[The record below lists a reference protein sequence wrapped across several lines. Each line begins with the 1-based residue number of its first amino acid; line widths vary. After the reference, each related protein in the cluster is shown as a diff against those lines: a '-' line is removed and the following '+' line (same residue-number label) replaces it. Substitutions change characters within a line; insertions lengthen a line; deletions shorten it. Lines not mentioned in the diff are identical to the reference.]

1 MASDPGRGRNG
12 NDDDDLTADPPAFS
26 EEGMRRI
33 IYRQDAQG
41 DSRTTA
47 FDDDTAELEAGLK
60 GRRSLVPIVTAL
72 AAVIS
77 FGAIV
82 WYAYTWG
89 TGQMASEELPVVRAE
104 PMPEKTKPAQPGGM
118 DVPHQDKLVLNDGA
132 PAGEEPQVE
141 RLLPAP
147 EIPQPPEPME
157 APVETAEAGGEA
169 APPEDA
175 VEAPLM
181 SEAPV
186 PPPEVTAPEVTAP
199 AESAEEPAAAEAPGA
214 ETAGVAKP
222 VPKPRT
228 DSGDQIA
235 ELLEEAPLETANGD
249 TAAPEAPAQPSTQ
262 TPTQTAALTEGD
274 VVLQLASV
282 KSEDAAAREWAR
294 LQKAHPD
301 ELAARS
307 LSLDTAVVQGATY
320 YRVQTGPFASRD
332 AAGKVCAALKARNQD
347 CLVTQR

>member
-1 MASDPGRGRNG
+1 MAIGPGRGRNG
-12 NDDDDLTADPPAFS
+12 NDDDDDLTAESPAFS
-26 EEGMRRI
+26 DEGMRRI

-47 FDDDTAELEAGLK
+47 FDDDTAELEADLK

-72 AAVIS
+72 AAVFC

-104 PMPEKTKPAQPGGM
+104 PMPEKTKPEQPGGM

-147 EIPQPPEPME
+147 ETPQPPEPME
-157 APVETAEAGGEA
+157 APAETAEAGGEA
-169 APPEDA
+169 GLPEDA
-175 VEAPLM
+175 AEAPLM
-181 SEAPV
+181 AEVPDPPAP
-186 PPPEVTAPEVTAP
+186 PAPQ
-199 AESAEEPAAAEAPGA
+199 EEGEDVAAAEAPEAAAPGI
-214 ETAGVAKP
+214 AKP

-249 TAAPEAPAQPSTQ
+249 TAEAAEPPAQTPPQAPA
-262 TPTQTAALTEGD
+262 QTAALTEGD

-301 ELAARS
+301 QLGARS
-307 LSLDTAVVQGATY
+307 LSLDTAVVQGTTY
-320 YRVQTGPFASRD
+320 FRIQTGPFASRD